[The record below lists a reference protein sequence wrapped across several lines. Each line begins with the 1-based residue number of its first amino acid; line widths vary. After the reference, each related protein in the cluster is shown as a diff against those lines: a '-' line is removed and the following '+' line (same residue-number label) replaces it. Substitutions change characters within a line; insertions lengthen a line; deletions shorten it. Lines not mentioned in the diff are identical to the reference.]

1 MSEEQP
7 GRLVVTFLNANI
19 TCEPGQAGIALL
31 TRPPRTA
38 SFSRHMPEAV
48 ATSHIWLDSEGR
60 AWIDKTNVKVIEVV
74 LDHLAYGWSPEEM
87 HYQHPHLSLAQI
99 HAALAYYFDRQA
111 EFDAQVEAGLRRA
124 ERMAGES
131 KDSPLRQRLRRLG
144 KLP

>member
-1 MSEEQP
+1 
-7 GRLVVTFLNANI
+7 
-19 TCEPGQAGIALL
+19 
-31 TRPPRTA
+31 
-38 SFSRHMPEAV
+38 MPETA
-48 ATSHIWLDSEGR
+48 ATPHVWTDAEGR

-99 HAALAYYFDRQA
+99 HAALGYYFDHQA
-111 EFDAQVEAGLRRA
+111 EFDKQIEASLKNA
-124 ERMAGES
+124 EQLAAAS

>member
-1 MSEEQP
+1 
-7 GRLVVTFLNANI
+7 
-19 TCEPGQAGIALL
+19 
-31 TRPPRTA
+31 
-38 SFSRHMPEAV
+38 MPETV
-48 ATSHIWLDSEGR
+48 ATPHVWTDGEGR

-99 HAALAYYFDRQA
+99 HAALAYYFDHQA
-111 EFDAQVEAGLRRA
+111 EFDKQIEASLKNA
-124 ERMAGES
+124 EQLAAAS